1 MCSGNPLFVRDTSLG
16 GSLSVRGSKCV
27 GLVVGARSVP
37 CCLHTPAD
45 ARHSLRCTPRWVA
58 ASNTVEGVSLFDVK
72 GAVKLMEG
80 SRSEL
85 PKQWVPKPS
94 PEPVLQ
100 LGRLNFRLMPELTRA
115 LGTWMPGGDIVAT

>member
-1 MCSGNPLFVRDTSLG
+1 
-16 GSLSVRGSKCV
+16 V
-27 GLVVGARSVP
+27 GYT
-37 CCLHTPAD
+37 H
-45 ARHSLRCTPRWVA
+45 RWVA

-94 PEPVLQ
+94 TEPVLQ
-100 LGRLNFRLMPELTRA
+100 LGRLNLRLMPELTRA
-115 LGTWMPGGDIVAT
+115 FVAWMERHIVAVA